1 MYARSSRP
9 LYLVNRKIL
18 LDKSDQLNNTLNMP
32 ETAQKSSNKHPD
44 PIITDLNM
52 AYVMELA
59 KGKTQTQVAK
69 EFGVSVSAVCQ
80 QVKKVNNLLKLK
92 ANGDIEDPVNASRAR
107 LMQKL
112 ESGEKVIDYALKPKQ
127 YKKSPAYLT
136 IAKDFTLNMFRGLH
150 VFTEKT
156 ENVTKIDVYAQ
167 QREDQQ
173 ARIQAAKQFGL
184 DASKELPVVEVK
196 VVDNCAQTEDKDNDK
211 LQVREPSK
219 VKSEELSSMPPAE
232 HEKVAQDPSI
242 DRGSEDKG

>member
-1 MYARSSRP
+1 MKSFA
-9 LYLVNRKIL
+9 NMKIL
-18 LDKSDQLNNTLNMP
+18 LDKSSQLNNTLNMT
-32 ETAQKSSNKHPD
+32 ETAQKPLNKHPD

-127 YKKSPAYLT
+127 YKRSPTYLG

-150 VFTEKT
+150 IFTEKT

-184 DASKELPVVEVK
+184 DVSKELPVVEIK
-196 VVDNCAQTEDKDNDK
+196 VVENDAQTEEKQDESTDI
-211 LQVREPSK
+211 R
-219 VKSEELSSMPPAE
+219 SEAS
-232 HEKVAQDPSI
+232 
-242 DRGSEDKG
+242 R